1 MHTMDLGVQPIDEL
15 MTRLGLTNAD
25 LVKASAQM
33 LTFKMVQKARKGRRL
48 TLNVQQ
54 KILNAIRAAR
64 PENNITFKDLFNY

>member
-1 MHTMDLGVQPIDEL
+1 MDLGVQPIDEL
-15 MTRLGLTNAD
+15 MGKLGLANAD

>member
-15 MTRLGLTNAD
+15 MTKLGLSNAD
-25 LVKASAQM
+25 LVKASTEM

-54 KILNAIRAAR
+54 KILNAVRAAR
-64 PENNITFKDLFNY
+64 PENNIALQDLFNY